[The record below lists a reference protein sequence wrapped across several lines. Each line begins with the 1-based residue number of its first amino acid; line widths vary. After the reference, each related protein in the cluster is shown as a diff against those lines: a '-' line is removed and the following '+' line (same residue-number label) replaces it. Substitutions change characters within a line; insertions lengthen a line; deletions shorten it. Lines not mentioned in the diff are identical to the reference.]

1 MLQAAHTVPDINC
14 NVDDPLPILHKYS
27 QSRDLT
33 IASIISQVYTFSSP
47 IRFDRHPS
55 SELQDEVMVVF
66 QSYQYVLALV
76 FAVKQ
81 ISEDLQILAN
91 VTLGFNI
98 YNSNF
103 SPSWTFLASMRLLSM
118 HSTFIPNYKCDM
130 GNIPIAVIG
139 GPDICL
145 HMLNLLSLYK
155 IPQLTYGSA
164 PVMNKETQDVFLQQ
178 MFPNEALQHQ
188 GILLLLLH
196 FRWTWI
202 GLLSVKDEAGEKF
215 VRDVVPKFSQHGICF
230 DFMEWFPNVAF
241 YSDFMEVMD
250 KGLEI
255 YEVLMKS
262 TTNVIIIFGD
272 LRTMLILRTLL
283 RFSEVEDLGLK
294 EKIWVMPAQ
303 MDFTS
308 VSLNRNWDICF
319 IHGALSLSSN
329 SKQVFGFQEFLQSRN
344 PTTEPHDGF
353 IRDFWEQVFDC
364 SFPKSKKQIKRP
376 ENLCTGEEKLDT
388 LPTSAFELN
397 MSGHSYN
404 VYNAVYVVAH
414 ALQSLHSSKH
424 KQRNWVNLEKQKFQ
438 DLQSCQLCP
447 FMRSVSFNN
456 NVGEK
461 ISFDR
466 YGEFIGGLDI
476 INWITFPN
484 RSFSK
489 VKVGRIDPFSPP
501 DKIFNI
507 HLEFITW
514 PKNFNQAYPISLCND
529 HCQRGF
535 RKTKKEGKP
544 FCCYDC
550 LPCPEGKISA
560 KMDTTDCSPCPEDQY
575 PNHNKNSCI
584 PKVITFLSYED
595 PLGISLAVCALS
607 FAFITSYVL
616 KIFIKHRDTPIVKA
630 NNRNLTYI
638 ILISLLLSFLCVL
651 LFIGRPNEIVCL
663 LRQPAFGII
672 FSVAVSCLL
681 AKTIVVVL
689 AFMATKPGS
698 KMRRWVGK
706 KMVSSIVFSCTLVQA
721 IICASWLMTF
731 PPYPDSDKHSVFQE
745 IVLECNEGS
754 VTIFYCV
761 LGFMGFLAIVSFSA
775 AFLARKL
782 PDSFNEAKFITFSM
796 FVFCCVWLSFV
807 PSYLSTKGKYMVA
820 VEIFSILSSSAGLLG
835 CIFAPKCFIILF
847 RPNLNSK
854 HLLMKR

>member
-1 MLQAAHTVPDINC
+1 MCDIPPFVFLQGLSVGSN
-14 NVDDPLPILHKYS
+14 PLGVICSLIGSVWVELSFVHWGLA
-27 QSRDLT
+27 R
-33 IASIISQVYTFSSP
+33 IASPTKLCCTIPAV
-47 IRFDRHPS
+47 
-55 SELQDEVMVVF
+55 VVF

-81 ISEDLQILAN
+81 ISENLQILAN

-118 HSTFIPNYKCDM
+118 QSTFIPNYKCDL

-145 HMLNLLSLYK
+145 YMLNILSIYK
-155 IPQLTYGSA
+155 IP
-164 PVMNKETQDVFLQQ
+164 QQ

-188 GILLLLLH
+188 GILLLLLY

-215 VRDVVPKFSQHGICF
+215 VRDVVPKFSQHDICF

-250 KGLEI
+250 KGLEL

-262 TTNVIIIFGD
+262 TTNVIIVFGE

-283 RFSEVEDLGLK
+283 RFSEVEDLGLR

-303 MDFTS
+303 MDFAS
-308 VSLNRNWDICF
+308 VSFNRNWDIFF
-319 IHGALSLSSN
+319 IHGALSLSSH
-329 SKQVFGFQEFLQSRN
+329 SKEVFGFQEFLQSRN

-364 SFPKSKKQIKRP
+364 SFPNAKKRIKRP
-376 ENLCTGEEKLDT
+376 ENICTGEEKLET

-404 VYNAVYVVAH
+404 VYNAVYVMAH
-414 ALQSLHSSKH
+414 ALQSMYSSKY
-424 KQRNWVNLEKQKFQ
+424 KQRNRVNLEKQKFQ
-438 DLQSCQLCP
+438 DLQSWQLCP
-447 FMRSVSFNN
+447 FLSSVSFNN

-466 YGEFIGGLDI
+466 YGEFIGGFDI
-476 INWITFPN
+476 INWKTFPN

-489 VKVGRIDPFSPP
+489 VKVGRIDPFAPP

-514 PKNFNQAYPISLCND
+514 PESFNQSLG
-529 HCQRGF
+529 HTQFPGAF
-535 RKTKKEGKP
+535 VSSYKKHIVLDITFCDLSHNAQKFSDLKP
-544 FCCYDC
+544 T
-550 LPCPEGKISA
+550 LA
-560 KMDTTDCSPCPEDQY
+560 NTADCSPCPEDQY
-575 PNHNKNSCI
+575 SNHNKNSCI

-595 PLGISLAVCALS
+595 TLGINLTICALS

-616 KIFIKHRDTPIVKA
+616 RIFIQYRGTPIVKA

-651 LFIGRPNEIVCL
+651 LFIGRPNKFVCL

-689 AFMATKPGS
+689 AFMASKPGS

-706 KMVSSIVFSCTLVQA
+706 KVVNSIVSSCSLVQV
-721 IICASWLMTF
+721 IICTSWLMTF
-731 PPYPDSDKHSVFQE
+731 PPYPDSDKHSVSQE
-745 IVLECNEGS
+745 IILECNEGS
-754 VTIFYCV
+754 VTMFYCV
-761 LGFMGFLAIVSFSA
+761 LAFMGLLAIISLSA

-796 FVFCCVWLSFV
+796 FVFCSVWLSFV

-847 RPNLNSK
+847 RPELNSK
-854 HLLMKR
+854 HLLMKK

>member
-1 MLQAAHTVPDINC
+1 MTGL
-14 NVDDPLPILHKYS
+14 YF
-27 QSRDLT
+27 R
-33 IASIISQVYTFSSP
+33 
-47 IRFDRHPS
+47 
-55 SELQDEVMVVF
+55 
-66 QSYQYVLALV
+66 
-76 FAVKQ
+76 Q
-81 ISEDLQILAN
+81 ISENLQLLAN

-118 HSTFIPNYKCDM
+118 HSRFIPNYKCDL

-145 HMLNLLSLYK
+145 HMLNLLSIYK
-155 IPQLTYGSA
+155 IPQVFPGSH
-164 PVMNKETQDVFLQQ
+164 KFLSV
-178 MFPNEALQHQ
+178 PIITTPSLGK

-215 VRDVVPKFSQHGICF
+215 VQDVVPKFSQHGICF
-230 DFMEWFPNVAF
+230 NFMEWFPNVAF
-241 YSDFMEVMD
+241 YSDFMDVMD

-255 YEVLMKS
+255 YEILMKS
-262 TTNVIIIFGD
+262 TSSVIIIFGE

-283 RFSEVEDLGLK
+283 RFSEVEDLGLR

-319 IHGALSLSSN
+319 LHGALSFSSN
-329 SKQVFGFQEFLQSRN
+329 SKEVFGFQEFLQSRN

-353 IRDFWEQVFDC
+353 IRDFWEQVFEC
-364 SFPKSKKQIKRP
+364 SFPNTKKRIKRP
-376 ENLCTGEEKLDT
+376 ENICTGEERLQA
-388 LPTSAFELN
+388 LPASAFELN

-404 VYNAVYVVAH
+404 VYNAVYAVAH
-414 ALQSLHSSKH
+414 ALQSMHSSKY
-424 KQRNWVNLEKQKFQ
+424 KQRNWMNLEK
-438 DLQSCQLCP
+438 
-447 FMRSVSFNN
+447 SVSFNN

-489 VKVGRIDPFSPP
+489 VKVGRIDHFAPL

-514 PKNFNQAYPISLCND
+514 PETFNQVRDRVICYFSK
-529 HCQRGF
+529 F
-535 RKTKKEGKP
+535 KTKQIKIPSFWKP

-560 KMDTTDCSPCPEDQY
+560 ERDTADCSPCPEDQY
-575 PNHNKNSCI
+575 PNHNKNACI

-595 PLGISLAVCALS
+595 ALGISLAICALS

-616 KIFIKHRDTPIVKA
+616 RIFIQHRDTPIVKA
-630 NNRNLTYI
+630 NNRNLTYV

-651 LFIGRPNEIVCL
+651 LFIGRPNKFVCL

-698 KMRRWVGK
+698 KMRKWVGK

-731 PPYPDSDKHSVFQE
+731 PPYPDSDKHSMSQE

-754 VTIFYCV
+754 VTMFYCV
-761 LGFMGFLAIVSFSA
+761 LGFMGFLATVSFSA

-796 FVFCCVWLSFV
+796 FVFCSVWLSFV

-847 RPNLNSK
+847 KPEQNSK

>member
-1 MLQAAHTVPDINC
+1 VRSEIICVFYFIN
-14 NVDDPLPILHKYS
+14 
-27 QSRDLT
+27 
-33 IASIISQVYTFSSP
+33 
-47 IRFDRHPS
+47 
-55 SELQDEVMVVF
+55 
-66 QSYQYVLALV
+66 YQYILALV
-76 FAVKQ
+76 FAAKQ
-81 ISEDLQILAN
+81 ISENLQLLAN

-118 HSTFIPNYKCDM
+118 HSRFIPNYKCDL

-145 HMLNLLSLYK
+145 HMLNLLSIYK
-155 IPQLTYGSA
+155 IPQVFPGSHKFLSV
-164 PVMNKETQDVFLQQ
+164 PIITKTQDVFLQQ
-178 MFPNEALQHQ
+178 MFPNEVLQHQ

-215 VRDVVPKFSQHGICF
+215 VQDVVPKFSQHGICF
-230 DFMEWFPNVAF
+230 NFMEWFPNVAF
-241 YSDFMEVMD
+241 YSDFMDVMD

-255 YEVLMKS
+255 YEILMKS
-262 TTNVIIIFGD
+262 TSSVIIIFGE

-283 RFSEVEDLGLK
+283 RFSEVEDLGLR

-319 IHGALSLSSN
+319 LHGALSFSSN
-329 SKQVFGFQEFLQSRN
+329 SKEVFGFQEFLQSRN

-353 IRDFWEQVFDC
+353 IRDFWEQVFEC
-364 SFPKSKKQIKRP
+364 SFPNTKKRIKRP
-376 ENLCTGEEKLDT
+376 ENICTGEERLQA
-388 LPTSAFELN
+388 LPASAFELN

-404 VYNAVYVVAH
+404 VYNAVYAVAH
-414 ALQSLHSSKH
+414 ALQSMHSSKY
-424 KQRNWVNLEKQKFQ
+424 KQRNWMNLEKQKFQ
-438 DLQSCQLCP
+438 DLQS
-447 FMRSVSFNN
+447 
-456 NVGEK
+456 
-461 ISFDR
+461 
-466 YGEFIGGLDI
+466 
-476 INWITFPN
+476 W
-484 RSFSK
+484 
-489 VKVGRIDPFSPP
+489 
-501 DKIFNI
+501 
-507 HLEFITW
+507 
-514 PKNFNQAYPISLCND
+514 QAYPISLCND

-560 KMDTTDCSPCPEDQY
+560 ERDTADCSPCPEDQY
-575 PNHNKNSCI
+575 PNHNKNACI

-595 PLGISLAVCALS
+595 ALGISLAICALS

-616 KIFIKHRDTPIVKA
+616 RIFIQHRDTPIVKA
-630 NNRNLTYI
+630 NNRNLTYV

-651 LFIGRPNEIVCL
+651 LFIGRPNKFVCL

-698 KMRRWVGK
+698 KMRKWVGK

-731 PPYPDSDKHSVFQE
+731 PPYPDSDKHSMSQE

-754 VTIFYCV
+754 VTMFYCV
-761 LGFMGFLAIVSFSA
+761 LGFMGFLATVSFSA

-796 FVFCCVWLSFV
+796 FVFCSVWLSFV

-847 RPNLNSK
+847 KPEQNSK